1 MIDVK
6 VTRKTYETDDI
17 VSLELMKPD
26 HTPLPSFTAG
36 AHVDLHLPDNL
47 VRQYSLFNSSSETNR
62 YMIGVLKD
70 PASRGGSLAVHDHIK
85 VGDIIQISE
94 PRNLFAL
101 EQGAR
106 RSILFAGGIGVTP
119 ILAMAEQLVLT
130 NAEFEMHYCARSRQR
145 MAFIEHIA
153 SSAFASQVQ
162 FHFDD
167 GDDEQRLNINQVLA
181 SPEPGTHIY
190 VCGPTGFMDYVL
202 TAAETLGWPA
212 AQIHREYFSAAPVD
226 HSQDGVFEVE
236 INSTG
241 QVFVIP
247 ADQSVLS
254 VLEEAGVD
262 IPMACEEGVCGTCL
276 TGVLEGEP
284 EHRDVFMS
292 DEEHA
297 LNNQFTPCCS
307 RARSARLLLDL

>member
-1 MIDVK
+1 MLDVK

-26 HTPLPSFTAG
+26 GSSLPSFTAG
-36 AHVDLHLPDNL
+36 AHIDLHLPDNMI
-47 VRQYSLFNSSSETNR
+47 RQYSLFNSSTETDR

-70 PASRGGSLAVHDHIK
+70 PSSRGGSLAVHDHIK
-85 VGDIIQISE
+85 EGDIVQISE

-119 ILAMAEQLVLT
+119 ILAMAEQLVRT
-130 NAEFEMHYCARSRQR
+130 NAEFEMHYCARSKQR
-145 MAFIEHIA
+145 MAFMEHIA
-153 SSAFASQVQ
+153 NSAFASNVQ
-162 FHFDD
+162 CHFDD
-167 GDDEQRLNINQVLA
+167 GDEAQRLNIDQVLA
-181 SPEPGTHIY
+181 TPEPGTHIY

-202 TAAETLGWPA
+202 TAAETLGWSA

-226 HSQDGVFEVE
+226 HSQDGAFEVE

-276 TGVLEGEP
+276 TRVLEGEP